1 MRSLSIFAL
10 LVAIGTSAAVA
21 QNAVPQSEQGGSIP
35 LAEVLAVAKPYPNLV
50 TQVKL
55 RLLASG
61 LKTEQVSCGAKRFPT
76 AWGGLGA
83 ARAAPDVCSF
93 GKRTLTI
100 TAEPTYYDKAGYRLK
115 ASDPALPDKAVK
127 IVESRLKWSW
137 K

>member
-1 MRSLSIFAL
+1 MHILAAISAL
-10 LVAIGTSAAVA
+10 ILFSVSPAAA
-21 QNAVPQSEQGGSIP
+21 QNAAPTAEQGGSIP
-35 LAEVLAVAKPYPNLV
+35 LTEVLAVAKPYPNLV

-61 LKTEQVSCGAKRFPT
+61 LKSEQVTCGAKRFPN
-76 AWGGLGA
+76 AWVALGA
-83 ARAAPDVCSF
+83 ARAAPYVCPF

-115 ASDPALPDKAVK
+115 ASDPALPGKATKV
-127 IVESRLKWSW
+127 VENRLKWSW